1 VNPFEP
7 RLENSIYSNKP
18 NQTLGTAN
26 RIVKNHF
33 NSVSVSGHICIQMQA
48 GLKSKFDM
56 PQATHTHAR
65 PHFLREFPEQ
75 YFTAQDIP
83 FRHCC
88 TGKWS
93 PPFVPQWWEKLTQV
107 LQLQF
112 DLQMTQ
118 RETWQEIEVENFA
131 ESRGKMRKMRQVGLG
146 KFNTRRGKWN

>member
-1 VNPFEP
+1 LPADLPAF
-7 RLENSIYSNKP
+7 LF
-18 NQTLGTAN
+18 TLKLLPWINELAKRAEYKSPHLHTNAGGIKIKIRYAT
-26 RIVKNHF
+26 
-33 NSVSVSGHICIQMQA
+33 GHQ
-48 GLKSKFDM
+48 
-56 PQATHTHAR
+56 HTHAR

-146 KFNTRRGKWN
+146 KFKTRRGKWN